1 VLASHAEKK
10 GISLETALGKAL
22 RKKKENYW
30 ILPSM
35 GDWPPPCQKE
45 IPWTSTESSWR
56 TFLKPPKKHNKLLS
70 NR

>member
-1 VLASHAEKK
+1 LHVGNKD
-10 GISLETALGKAL
+10 INLEIAHGGAPGR
-22 RKKKENYW
+22 RKKNQR